1 MSCKQLIGTVPVNE
15 SAIQTWDGILQG
27 ERLLTM
33 SCSDKLARWNVV
45 GVQGS
50 LLSNLIDPI
59 YFHTIVVGSLFHQV
73 HLRRALIGRIEHLQV
88 LSSRTIVITIINRNF
103 YLIKLGSS
111 IAVHL
116 FSSCSFDD

>member
-1 MSCKQLIGTVPVNE
+1 MILISGTVPVNQ
-15 SAIQTWDGILQG
+15 SVIQTWDGILQG

-33 SCSDKLARWNVV
+33 SCSDKIARWNVV

-50 LLSNLIDPI
+50 LLSHLIDPI

-88 LSSRTIVITIINRNF
+88 TLVGR
-103 YLIKLGSS
+103 
-111 IAVHL
+111 AVAA
-116 FSSCSFDD
+116 FEEKM

>member
-1 MSCKQLIGTVPVNE
+1 MILISGTVPVNQ
-15 SAIQTWDGILQG
+15 SVIQTWDGILQG

-33 SCSDKLARWNVV
+33 SCSDKIARWNVV

-50 LLSNLIDPI
+50 LLSHLIDPI

-88 LSSRTIVITIINRNF
+88 TLVGRAVAAFEEEDVIFICVF
-103 YLIKLGSS
+103 
-111 IAVHL
+111 
-116 FSSCSFDD
+116 